1 MGKITTGTAVC
12 SLTLDEIHALR
23 LEAADER
30 LIGKLDTGP
39 KDGILGANEISN
51 GLRSLDSRKSV
62 SKLYTA
68 LFAQTPPKALSL
80 LKVMGPLTRL
90 TLLTS
95 LPPVS
100 MTAVLER
107 LSSQD
112 IVQLIQTGLMAMP
125 TSGQPIAPLIA
136 FAYPRLTQQV
146 QALFRDEPLAVQVR
160 FLLLSTESVQR
171 GLLTNLVHKRGEEGI
186 RDLAYIIRYM
196 AQVDANGVFGAL
208 FFRQMDPE
216 TVERAIA
223 YPVPSSDHSQFKK
236 YLKSV
241 SAYSPK
247 KMPLLRQVEYY
258 PTREQAEAKTKEN
271 GWSIAAKTS
280 AKHDLRLSF
289 VESYNFGGVLVV
301 PDGKD
306 RVYIVESMLTHKD
319 TPKEK
324 ERRQK
329 ILEKA
334 FPPGFKFE

>member
-1 MGKITTGTAVC
+1 MKIKTDTTTC

-23 LEAADER
+23 LEAADEHV
-30 LIGKLDTGP
+30 IGQLDAGP
-39 KDGILGANEISN
+39 KDGILNAHEISN
-51 GLRSLDSRKSV
+51 GLRSLDSRKSI

-80 LKVMGPLTRL
+80 LKGMEPQARL

-95 LPPVS
+95 LPSVA
-100 MTAVLER
+100 MTTVLER
-107 LSSQD
+107 LSSSD
-112 IVQLIQTGLMAMP
+112 MVQIIQTGLIAMP
-125 TSGQPIAPLIA
+125 TSGQTLAPLIA
-136 FAYPRLTQQV
+136 FAYPRHTQQV

-196 AQVDANGVFGAL
+196 AYVDANGVFGAL
-208 FFRQMDPE
+208 IFRQMDPE
-216 TVERAIA
+216 TVERAIT
-223 YPVPSSDHSQFKK
+223 YPISSSDRSQLKK

-247 KMPLLRQVEYY
+247 NMPLLQQVEYY
-258 PTREQAEAKTKEN
+258 PTREQAEAKVKEN
-271 GWSIAAKTS
+271 GWSSAAKTS
-280 AKHDLRLSF
+280 ARYDLRLSF
-289 VESYNFGGVLVV
+289 VESYNFRGVLVV
-301 PDGKD
+301 PDGED
-306 RVYIVESMLTHKD
+306 RVCIVESSLIRKD

-324 ERRQK
+324 ERRQRM
-329 ILEKA
+329 LEKA